1 MNNALESRLVEFMAA
16 QDRRAAHQDKCVS
29 DMAKQVGKLARAV
42 EGLCGA
48 LGPAVRDS
56 ITHTLGPQVHAV
68 HQVAAEVR
76 TAAEDMNNAVAT
88 LRQSGSSG
96 SVESSGAQTKHDA
109 GALAAALVPKIEAIV
124 LQAFEGRQLVADA
137 GAYATSMSRKSGGD
151 TPHTS
156 FKEPSVAPPLQQQHQ
171 HQAQPEPSYTSGA
184 PAKGILP
191 HQLRQRQ
198 LEDEQRAAQLRMQ
211 EEKQRQVLTQQQQSQ
226 QQQRAGGGGGE
237 GSRAPVKLSD
247 AEMKQ
252 IHSAIRWN
260 KPLGELAAV
269 VTGPDQA
276 NCVDDKN
283 GNCPLHIA
291 SQNGFLQVCKLL
303 VAKGA
308 AVNVVNHKNNTPL
321 HMALGYDYD
330 ECAAFLYSSGADG
343 TVVNGEGYSA
353 KNGLEGDKGPDG
365 FVPPVSEL
373 REARTVEESMA
384 AIRRIGTEGCGDKAA
399 LVQVGLLKKKNF
411 PESWSPPVQAAFR
424 ELMMSL
430 PRE

>member
-1 MNNALESRLVEFMAA
+1 M
-16 QDRRAAHQDKCVS
+16 
-29 DMAKQVGKLARAV
+29 GKLARAV

-151 TPHTS
+151 TPNTS

-226 QQQRAGGGGGE
+226 QQQRAGGGGGGGGE

-343 TVVNGEGYSA
+343 TVRRRRKLPNAYGGGGELPDLRYARLMMRSQPAALKASGCDRLNGELWCYLTHDSA
-353 KNGLEGDKGPDG
+353 AQEQECSVCLVRKPW
-365 FVPPVSEL
+365 VPAPRSVL
-373 REARTVEESMA
+373 RAYLS
-384 AIRRIGTEGCGDKAA
+384 
-399 LVQVGLLKKKNF
+399 LVLSSV
-411 PESWSPPVQAAFR
+411 PI
-424 ELMMSL
+424 
-430 PRE
+430 